1 MHVCKCEHGCEQ
13 RIPIMNGG
21 GILLRHHGKS
31 LISCVSPGSKQGTV
45 GSVVLAPSMPTCLR
59 IPPVILCVGVVPKT
73 WRWHE
78 SHEPENAEKK
88 YFRVCHLEASRERWA
103 GLHSSLR
110 PPSRPPPRVRRAA
123 SDRRHAPTG
132 SVCLA
137 CGPCMQ
143 PSVPGWMTS
152 AASVAGM
159 WRRVRMPACMVGKH
173 ECDEIRNPWKTNVSG
188 CVT

>member
-1 MHVCKCEHGCEQ
+1 MQMRTWLRARNPHHERGA
-13 RIPIMNGG
+13 

-59 IPPVILCVGVVPKT
+59 IPPVILCVGVVPKA
-73 WRWHE
+73 WRWHG
-78 SHEPENAEKK
+78 SHEPENAGKPIFPGVSPESKQGMVGGIAFFPASAIAPAAPCSTGCIRPPK
-88 YFRVCHLEASRERWA
+88 CADRKCASRA
-103 GLHSSLR
+103 GL
-110 PPSRPPPRVRRAA
+110 
-123 SDRRHAPTG
+123 
-132 SVCLA
+132 A
-137 CGPCMQ
+137 CS
-143 PSVPGWMTS
+143 PSVPGMTS